1 MNPTWKNRLHRG
13 LRLVRPALPYLPA
26 MLVTGWIA
34 HKSISGILDHVGHP
48 AVPLDDAFIHF
59 QYARN
64 LANGQFFHY
73 APGQGYVAGATSLLW
88 PLALVPFFLLG
99 FDDLS
104 IVWIVWLLGFAAFA
118 ALMLEVYRLA
128 EKLTGPAVALSA
140 SAMCALFGG
149 FIWFAASGMETL
161 PLAWILVR
169 TGRVAAQWTETDR
182 SSRTRKL
189 RNELVLLGVLAPLI
203 RPEGALASVIAA
215 LALIAFSISQVRRDR
230 LIAAAPLV
238 GPFIMPAIHLIMTG
252 SPSSNTTAVK
262 WLPVNPYYR
271 SLGALWETVGP
282 NVRLMFSTL
291 LDGQQWS
298 AVFVPEGALPFA
310 LMGLIAIPVAG
321 WRARRPW
328 RALIVLVLAL
338 GMFVPCTYHTFLWN
352 RLRYLWP
359 FLPAWFVGVAC
370 FARLLG
376 DVLGLVRPRWTIVAP
391 VLGGIVAGTLVG
403 NLKWTLSDLTKS
415 AAAIDLQQVALGRWA
430 KDNLPKDALI
440 GVNDTGAIAYFSERA
455 TFDVIGLTTQGEA
468 KHWVAGSG
476 SRFEHYERLHAATP
490 QRFPTHFIVYPNWMQ
505 CEPVLGKRLHE
516 ASVYDQTILGGTTM
530 VVYEARLD
538 LLGSGALPL
547 DQPLPG
553 QLIDEVDVADL
564 VSEGEHDYEIEHGS
578 GREVSNKVHTDF
590 VFQQADELEENG
602 GEGGHTWAD
611 GGRFHRSADRFV
623 ARLRPGKKTVGVARW
638 VGSDSEVEL
647 VVESGSHVLATLRL
661 AAHRAQEVSFTIPAD
676 IAAERTPIQVRALHG
691 GHFGSLHYWFAVDE
705 HSELTTR

>member
-1 MNPTWKNRLHRG
+1 
-13 LRLVRPALPYLPA
+13 
-26 MLVTGWIA
+26 
-34 HKSISGILDHVGHP
+34 
-48 AVPLDDAFIHF
+48 
-59 QYARN
+59 
-64 LANGQFFHY
+64 
-73 APGQGYVAGATSLLW
+73 
-88 PLALVPFFLLG
+88 
-99 FDDLS
+99 
-104 IVWIVWLLGFAAFA
+104 
-118 ALMLEVYRLA
+118 
-128 EKLTGPAVALSA
+128 
-140 SAMCALFGG
+140 
-149 FIWFAASGMETL
+149 
-161 PLAWILVR
+161 
-169 TGRVAAQWTETDR
+169 
-182 SSRTRKL
+182 
-189 RNELVLLGVLAPLI
+189 
-203 RPEGALASVIAA
+203 
-215 LALIAFSISQVRRDR
+215 
-230 LIAAAPLV
+230 
-238 GPFIMPAIHLIMTG
+238 
-252 SPSSNTTAVK
+252 
-262 WLPVNPYYR
+262 
-271 SLGALWETVGP
+271 
-282 NVRLMFSTL
+282 
-291 LDGQQWS
+291 
-298 AVFVPEGALPFA
+298 
-310 LMGLIAIPVAG
+310 
-321 WRARRPW
+321 
-328 RALIVLVLAL
+328 
-338 GMFVPCTYHTFLWN
+338 
-352 RLRYLWP
+352 
-359 FLPAWFVGVAC
+359 
-370 FARLLG
+370 LLG